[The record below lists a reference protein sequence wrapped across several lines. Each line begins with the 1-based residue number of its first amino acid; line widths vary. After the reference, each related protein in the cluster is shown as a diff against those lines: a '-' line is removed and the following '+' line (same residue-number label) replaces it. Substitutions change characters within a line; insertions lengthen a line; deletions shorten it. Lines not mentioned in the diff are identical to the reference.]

1 MNDRNSDNDV
11 SSIRAR
17 LMAMVP
23 ADQAT
28 FADFE
33 LRMLLATIEAGHLR
47 DIHTNWRPIADER
60 NKLLQQLATPTP
72 TAEPGESRRG
82 ARTKYELLQKQ
93 FTELQEKYTALQ
105 DGTPVKSGAED
116 DSPRFKALMTE
127 YNTLKNNHA
136 GLRERNQT
144 LHDEHSELLTE
155 YDALQVKYKDL
166 QVACGEAEPS

>member
-1 MNDRNSDNDV
+1 MNDRNNDNDV

-47 DIHTNWRPIADER
+47 DIHANWRPIADER
-60 NKLLQQLATPTP
+60 NKLLQQMATPVA

-82 ARTKYELLQKQ
+82 ARTKFELLQKQ
-93 FTELQEKYTALQ
+93 FDELKQKYDALQ
-105 DGTPVKSGAED
+105 DGTPIKSGAED

-127 YNTLKNNHA
+127 FNTLKNNHA

-144 LHDEHSELLTE
+144 LHEEHSELLAD
-155 YDALQVKYKDL
+155 YDALQDKYKEL
-166 QVACGEAEPS
+166 QIACGEVEPS